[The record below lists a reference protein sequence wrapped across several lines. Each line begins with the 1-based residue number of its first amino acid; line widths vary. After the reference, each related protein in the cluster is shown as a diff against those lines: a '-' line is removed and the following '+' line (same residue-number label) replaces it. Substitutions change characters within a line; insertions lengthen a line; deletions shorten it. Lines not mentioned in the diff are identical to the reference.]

1 MSSLQQYLDLYA
13 AQGETLCG
21 ASCAA
26 MNAAREAALAGLQQH
41 GLPTSRNERYK
52 YTDVEA
58 ALAPDYGLNLRR
70 TLPAVDPYKEYR
82 CAVPHLSTSLYFVV
96 NDVPYTVQTPTAP
109 LPEGVLVQPLSQ
121 ADPALVA
128 VYYNREAGRKY
139 DGVTALNTL
148 LAQDGLL
155 VYLPAGTILS
165 NPIQIVNV
173 AAARAD
179 LMVNRRL
186 LLVGSLEVFGYGE
199 LAVLNVLLV
208 EEAGLLEELL
218 HTAVGDVLNH
228 SLGEVVGLLFS
239 HALLEGAD
247 FVSLLSGDV
256 ALHDAFFEVLF
267 AFGDVEVE
275 ASLLESSL
283 NGLLHLLFLG
293 LFDSDLE
300 FLFLNLLGYA
310 LLVEGNGVHS
320 GHLHSHVVGCFLSG
334 EVGLY
339 HGAELV
345 AVHVV
350 VNGNVVAFDE
360 GVTIELHLLARDT
373 AACNDCISDGV
384 AVHGECAYLFKAL
397 ALVSHSSV
405 EDFLSELHEVSVLSN
420 EVGFALEGDDSA
432 EAFTSL
438 AEYATLSS
446 VAVGALGG
454 YCLTTLTDEFDSG
467 FDIAFGL
474 GEGLLAIAKTC
485 ASHAAQLLDIF
496 H

>member
-21 ASCAA
+21 ASCGA
-26 MNAAREAALAGLQQH
+26 MNVAREAALAGLEQH

-128 VYYNREAGRKY
+128 AYYNREAGRKY

-186 LLVGSLEVFGYGE
+186 LIVAEKGAQGVILLCEHADGQSRTLATQVTEIFVGEGANIQVNAVEETTEQHTALDNVYVHQAAASHVSYNGVTLTCGQTRHRLDFRLDGKGADMVARGVVVADGQQRVDNSLVVDH
-199 LAVLNVLLV
+199 AVPSCTSDMLYKYVLDGHSVGAFAGLVLV
-208 EEAGLLEELL
+208 EKGAQKSLSQQTNANICAAPTARAFSQPMLEIYADDVKCNHGSTIGKLDESALFYMRQRGIPEREARLILQQ
-218 HTAVGDVLNH
+218 AFVGDVLRH
-228 SLGEVVGLLFS
+228 IE
-239 HALLEGAD
+239 LERLRERLA
-247 FVSLLSGDV
+247 
-256 ALHDAFFEVLF
+256 H
-267 AFGDVEVE
+267 
-275 ASLLESSL
+275 
-283 NGLLHLLFLG
+283 
-293 LFDSDLE
+293 
-300 FLFLNLLGYA
+300 
-310 LLVEGNGVHS
+310 LVEMRFRGELS
-320 GHLHSHVVGCFLSG
+320 ACAGCKMC
-334 EVGLY
+334 
-339 HGAELV
+339 
-345 AVHVV
+345 
-350 VNGNVVAFDE
+350 
-360 GVTIELHLLARDT
+360 R
-373 AACNDCISDGV
+373 
-384 AVHGECAYLFKAL
+384 
-397 ALVSHSSV
+397 
-405 EDFLSELHEVSVLSN
+405 
-420 EVGFALEGDDSA
+420 
-432 EAFTSL
+432 
-438 AEYATLSS
+438 
-446 VAVGALGG
+446 
-454 YCLTTLTDEFDSG
+454 
-467 FDIAFGL
+467 
-474 GEGLLAIAKTC
+474 
-485 ASHAAQLLDIF
+485 
-496 H
+496 

>member
-128 VYYNREAGRKY
+128 AYYNREAGRKY

-155 VYLPAGTILS
+155 VYLPAGTILN

-186 LLVGSLEVFGYGE
+186 LIVAEEGAQGVILLCEHTDGQCRTLSTQVTEIFVGEGANIQVNVVEETTEQHTALDNVYVHQAAASHVSYNGVTLTCGQTRHRLDFRLDGKGADMVARGVVVADGQQRVDNSLVVDHVAPSCTSDMLYKY
-199 LAVLNVLLV
+199 VLDGHSVGAFAGLVLV
-208 EEAGLLEELL
+208 EKGAQKSLSQQTNANICAAPTARAFSQPMLEIYADDVKCNHGSTIGKLDESALFYMRQRGIPEREARLILQQ
-218 HTAVGDVLNH
+218 AFVGDVLRH
-228 SLGEVVGLLFS
+228 IE
-239 HALLEGAD
+239 LERLRERLA
-247 FVSLLSGDV
+247 
-256 ALHDAFFEVLF
+256 H
-267 AFGDVEVE
+267 
-275 ASLLESSL
+275 
-283 NGLLHLLFLG
+283 
-293 LFDSDLE
+293 
-300 FLFLNLLGYA
+300 
-310 LLVEGNGVHS
+310 LVEMRFRGELS
-320 GHLHSHVVGCFLSG
+320 ACAGCKMC
-334 EVGLY
+334 
-339 HGAELV
+339 
-345 AVHVV
+345 
-350 VNGNVVAFDE
+350 
-360 GVTIELHLLARDT
+360 R
-373 AACNDCISDGV
+373 
-384 AVHGECAYLFKAL
+384 
-397 ALVSHSSV
+397 
-405 EDFLSELHEVSVLSN
+405 
-420 EVGFALEGDDSA
+420 
-432 EAFTSL
+432 
-438 AEYATLSS
+438 
-446 VAVGALGG
+446 
-454 YCLTTLTDEFDSG
+454 
-467 FDIAFGL
+467 
-474 GEGLLAIAKTC
+474 
-485 ASHAAQLLDIF
+485 
-496 H
+496 

>member
-70 TLPAVDPYKEYR
+70 TLPAVDPYKDYR

-128 VYYNREAGRKY
+128 AYYNHEAGSKY

-186 LLVGSLEVFGYGE
+186 LIVAEKGAQGVILLCEHTDGQCRTLSTQVTEIFVGEGANIQVNAVEETTEQHTALDNVYVHQAAASHVSYNGVTLTCGQTRHRLDFRLDGKGADMVARGVVVADGQQRVDNSLVVDHAAPSCTSDMLYKY
-199 LAVLNVLLV
+199 VLDGHSVGAFAGLVLV
-208 EEAGLLEELL
+208 EKGAQKSLSQQTNANICAAPTARAFSQPMLEIYADDVKCNHGSTIGKLDESALFYMRQRGIPEREARLILQQ
-218 HTAVGDVLNH
+218 AFVGDVLRH
-228 SLGEVVGLLFS
+228 IE
-239 HALLEGAD
+239 LERLRERLA
-247 FVSLLSGDV
+247 
-256 ALHDAFFEVLF
+256 H
-267 AFGDVEVE
+267 
-275 ASLLESSL
+275 
-283 NGLLHLLFLG
+283 
-293 LFDSDLE
+293 
-300 FLFLNLLGYA
+300 
-310 LLVEGNGVHS
+310 LVEMRFRGELS
-320 GHLHSHVVGCFLSG
+320 ACAGCKMC
-334 EVGLY
+334 
-339 HGAELV
+339 
-345 AVHVV
+345 
-350 VNGNVVAFDE
+350 
-360 GVTIELHLLARDT
+360 R
-373 AACNDCISDGV
+373 
-384 AVHGECAYLFKAL
+384 
-397 ALVSHSSV
+397 
-405 EDFLSELHEVSVLSN
+405 
-420 EVGFALEGDDSA
+420 
-432 EAFTSL
+432 
-438 AEYATLSS
+438 
-446 VAVGALGG
+446 
-454 YCLTTLTDEFDSG
+454 
-467 FDIAFGL
+467 
-474 GEGLLAIAKTC
+474 
-485 ASHAAQLLDIF
+485 
-496 H
+496 

>member
-13 AQGETLCG
+13 AQGATLCG
-21 ASCAA
+21 ASCGA

-128 VYYNREAGRKY
+128 AYYNREAGRKY

-186 LLVGSLEVFGYGE
+186 LIVAEKGAQGVILLCEHTDGQCRTLSTQVTEIFVGEGANIQVNAVEETTEQHTALDNVYVHQAAASHVSYNGVTLTCGQTRHRLDFRLDGKGADMVARGVVVADGQQRVDNSLVVDHAAPSCTSDMLYKY
-199 LAVLNVLLV
+199 VLDGHSVGAFAGLVLV
-208 EEAGLLEELL
+208 EKGAQKSLSQQTNANICAAPTARAFSQPMLEIYADDVKCNHGSTIGKLDESALFYMRQRGIPEREARLILQQ
-218 HTAVGDVLNH
+218 AFVGDVLRH
-228 SLGEVVGLLFS
+228 IE
-239 HALLEGAD
+239 LERLRERLA
-247 FVSLLSGDV
+247 
-256 ALHDAFFEVLF
+256 H
-267 AFGDVEVE
+267 
-275 ASLLESSL
+275 
-283 NGLLHLLFLG
+283 
-293 LFDSDLE
+293 
-300 FLFLNLLGYA
+300 
-310 LLVEGNGVHS
+310 LVEMRFRGELS
-320 GHLHSHVVGCFLSG
+320 ACAGCKMC
-334 EVGLY
+334 
-339 HGAELV
+339 
-345 AVHVV
+345 
-350 VNGNVVAFDE
+350 
-360 GVTIELHLLARDT
+360 R
-373 AACNDCISDGV
+373 
-384 AVHGECAYLFKAL
+384 
-397 ALVSHSSV
+397 
-405 EDFLSELHEVSVLSN
+405 
-420 EVGFALEGDDSA
+420 
-432 EAFTSL
+432 
-438 AEYATLSS
+438 
-446 VAVGALGG
+446 
-454 YCLTTLTDEFDSG
+454 
-467 FDIAFGL
+467 
-474 GEGLLAIAKTC
+474 
-485 ASHAAQLLDIF
+485 
-496 H
+496 

>member
-70 TLPAVDPYKEYR
+70 TLPSVDPYKEYR

-128 VYYNREAGRKY
+128 AYYNREAGRKY
-139 DGVTALNTL
+139 EGVTALNTL

-186 LLVGSLEVFGYGE
+186 LIVAEKGAQGVILLCEHTDGQCRTLSTQVTEIFVG
-199 LAVLNVLLV
+199 
-208 EEAGLLEELL
+208 
-218 HTAVGDVLNH
+218 
-228 SLGEVVGLLFS
+228 
-239 HALLEGAD
+239 EGA
-247 FVSLLSGDV
+247 
-256 ALHDAFFEVLF
+256 
-267 AFGDVEVE
+267 
-275 ASLLESSL
+275 
-283 NGLLHLLFLG
+283 N
-293 LFDSDLE
+293 
-300 FLFLNLLGYA
+300 
-310 LLVEGNGVHS
+310 
-320 GHLHSHVVGCFLSG
+320 
-334 EVGLY
+334 
-339 HGAELV
+339 
-345 AVHVV
+345 
-350 VNGNVVAFDE
+350 
-360 GVTIELHLLARDT
+360 I
-373 AACNDCISDGV
+373 
-384 AVHGECAYLFKAL
+384 
-397 ALVSHSSV
+397 
-405 EDFLSELHEVSVLSN
+405 
-420 EVGFALEGDDSA
+420 
-432 EAFTSL
+432 
-438 AEYATLSS
+438 
-446 VAVGALGG
+446 
-454 YCLTTLTDEFDSG
+454 
-467 FDIAFGL
+467 
-474 GEGLLAIAKTC
+474 
-485 ASHAAQLLDIF
+485 
-496 H
+496 

>member
-21 ASCAA
+21 ASCGA

-128 VYYNREAGRKY
+128 AYYNREAGRKY

-186 LLVGSLEVFGYGE
+186 LIVAEKGAQGVILLCEHTDGQCRTLATQVTEIFVCEGANIQVNAVEETTEQHTALDNVYVHQAAASHVSYNGVILTCGQTRHRLDFRLDGKGADMVARGVVVADGQQRVDNSLVVDHVAPGCTSDMLYKY
-199 LAVLNVLLV
+199 VLDGQSVGAFAGLVLV
-208 EEAGLLEELL
+208 EKGAQKSLSQQTNANICAAPTARAFSQPMLEIYADDVKCNHGSTIGKLDESALFYMRQRGIPEREARLILQQ
-218 HTAVGDVLNH
+218 AFVGDVLRH
-228 SLGEVVGLLFS
+228 IE
-239 HALLEGAD
+239 LERLRDRLA
-247 FVSLLSGDV
+247 
-256 ALHDAFFEVLF
+256 H
-267 AFGDVEVE
+267 
-275 ASLLESSL
+275 
-283 NGLLHLLFLG
+283 
-293 LFDSDLE
+293 
-300 FLFLNLLGYA
+300 
-310 LLVEGNGVHS
+310 LVEMRFRGELS
-320 GHLHSHVVGCFLSG
+320 ACAGCKMC
-334 EVGLY
+334 
-339 HGAELV
+339 
-345 AVHVV
+345 
-350 VNGNVVAFDE
+350 
-360 GVTIELHLLARDT
+360 R
-373 AACNDCISDGV
+373 
-384 AVHGECAYLFKAL
+384 
-397 ALVSHSSV
+397 
-405 EDFLSELHEVSVLSN
+405 
-420 EVGFALEGDDSA
+420 
-432 EAFTSL
+432 
-438 AEYATLSS
+438 
-446 VAVGALGG
+446 
-454 YCLTTLTDEFDSG
+454 
-467 FDIAFGL
+467 
-474 GEGLLAIAKTC
+474 
-485 ASHAAQLLDIF
+485 
-496 H
+496 